1 MWPVVHELWMV
12 SKDESVLVVFLS
24 SPLLNIW
31 TRMYMTHG
39 KLVSIVLLY
48 NIIIC
53 MKECR
58 TRTPLT
64 DMTYRHCC

>member
-39 KLVSIVLLY
+39 KIVSIVLLY
-48 NIIIC
+48 
-53 MKECR
+53 EGVSYLY
-58 TRTPLT
+58 TPLT